1 MEAELPSGTVTL
13 LLTEG
18 KRMMRLSREL
28 TPDLFEALLSEYRS
42 ESSDAKDRLTS
53 TARRDGLPLRI
64 KLEATAS

>member
-1 MEAELPSGTVTL
+1 MI
-13 LLTEG
+13 
-18 KRMMRLSREL
+18 RLSREL